1 MASSS
6 LCRVSNLADQNKTP
20 IEERI
25 ASFVA
30 AMKIWLVVF
39 AVALIGVVLVLHFR
53 NDEISLWCTE
63 HYPSLS
69 RADCVTAAG
78 L

>member
-1 MASSS
+1 MS
-6 LCRVSNLADQNKTP
+6 DQNKTP
-20 IEERI
+20 IQERI

-39 AVALIGVVLVLHFR
+39 AVALIGVVLLLHFP

-63 HYPSLS
+63 YYPSLS
-69 RADCVTAAG
+69 RSDCVTEAG

>member
-1 MASSS
+1 M
-6 LCRVSNLADQNKTP
+6 ADQNKTP

-25 ASFVA
+25 ASFVE
-30 AMKIWLVVF
+30 AMKTWLVVF
-39 AVALIGVVLVLHFR
+39 AVALIGVVLLLHFR

-69 RADCVTAAG
+69 RADCVTEAG

>member
-1 MASSS
+1 MS
-6 LCRVSNLADQNKTP
+6 DQNKTP
-20 IEERI
+20 IQESI

-39 AVALIGVVLVLHFR
+39 VVVLIGVVLVLHFR
-53 NDEISLWCTE
+53 NDEISLWCNE

-69 RADCVTAAG
+69 RVDCMTEAG